1 MRAPGARLTAH
12 AHAQLLKATFKAR
25 RGLVF
30 SATEFKFPKF
40 HMLLHF
46 KDLVLEFGSIDI
58 CDTARWET
66 FHQYTKEIYARAS
79 GWLCA
84 L

>member
-40 HMLLHF
+40 HMPLHF

-66 FHQYTKEIYARAS
+66 FHQYTKEIYARTS
-79 GWLCA
+79 GCLCA

>member
-1 MRAPGARLTAH
+1 MD
-12 AHAQLLKATFKAR
+12 FN
-25 RGLVF
+25 
-30 SATEFKFPKF
+30 FPKF

-66 FHQYTKEIYARAS
+66 FHAFTKEIYARTS
-79 GWLCA
+79 GA
-84 L
+84 